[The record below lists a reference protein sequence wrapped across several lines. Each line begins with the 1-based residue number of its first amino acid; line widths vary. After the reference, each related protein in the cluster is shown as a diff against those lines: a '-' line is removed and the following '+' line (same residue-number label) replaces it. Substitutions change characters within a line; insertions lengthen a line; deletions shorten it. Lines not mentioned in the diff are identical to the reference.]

1 MQVAKGELDRGKRAR
16 TLLLVTLMFG
26 AGYKIVPLTLLIL
39 YSLCI
44 VCPDR
49 PALSATQEQQVTAG
63 ETEAPCDH
71 GHHDGSG
78 YQCRQ
83 LSSEHLPS
91 QKMNP
96 SPETGVQPGVLPYR
110 NLWVGVDLP
119 CLSAPTHPPN
129 LIPAS
134 NPLLSK
140 LRI

>member
-1 MQVAKGELDRGKRAR
+1 
-16 TLLLVTLMFG
+16 MFG

-49 PALSATQEQQVTAG
+49 LAVSATQPQQVTAG
-63 ETEAPCDH
+63 ETEDPCDH
-71 GHHDGSG
+71 DNHDGSA

-83 LSSEHLPS
+83 LSSEYLPS
-91 QKMNP
+91 QKIKA
-96 SPETGVQPGVLPYR
+96 SPEIAVQPGMLLPHR
-110 NLWVGVDLP
+110 NLLVGVGLP
-119 CLSAPTHPPN
+119 CLLAPTHPPN

-134 NPLLSK
+134 APLLTK